1 MDRHPSTS
9 SGQRVPTTRLVVG
22 LIALGLLVASP
33 MAWQWAPLREWV
45 DLEELI
51 EALKTLGHRPG
62 TIFVILAAFPISGLV
77 MLPTTVVVLVTVFI
91 FGPWLG
97 FVYALLG
104 CILSAVTFYGLG
116 RMVQRQSL
124 SRVLGAHLDR
134 VMSMLRGNEVFAL
147 ATVNWSQLV
156 NLTLSG
162 LAAGALRIHFGRYLA
177 GTLLGTTPW
186 VAFLAL
192 LENRLEVAIRAPKL
206 GNMVALIAVAAL
218 WVLGVFWGIRKMKQ
232 AWNRTERLGS
242 DVSLRQRSR

>member
-1 MDRHPSTS
+1 
-9 SGQRVPTTRLVVG
+9 VPTTRFVVG

-33 MAWQWAPLREWV
+33 LAWQWAPLREWV

-51 EALKTLGHRPG
+51 EALKALGHRPA
-62 TIFVILAAFPISGLV
+62 TISVVLAAFRISGSV

-104 CILSAVTFYGLG
+104 CTLSAMTFYGLG

-134 VMSMLRGNEVFAL
+134 VMSMLRGNEVFAV
-147 ATVNWSQLV
+147 AMVNWSQLV

-162 LAAGALRIHFGRYLA
+162 LAAGALRIHFRRYLA
-177 GTLLGTTPW
+177 GTL
-186 VAFLAL
+186 LAL
-192 LENRLEVAIRAPKL
+192 LENRLEVAIRAPEL
-206 GNMVALIAVAAL
+206 GNMVALIAIAVL
-218 WVLGVFWGIRKMKQ
+218 WVLGVFWGTRKMKQ
-232 AWNRTERLGS
+232 AWNRTQRPGS
-242 DVSLRQRSR
+242 DEGPRQRSR